1 MSLILQCKSNC
12 RCGQVHDILTEE
24 WGDVIGPS
32 GNFSK
37 LKQYC
42 CSTTPC
48 ERETEYP
55 DTINCKNGIVKSITE
70 HCGVNECP
78 TARVVS
84 SSALSINKG
93 KFQCYEN
100 RQADYFFSNV
110 HLNFTMTDEVFS
122 RTFCG
127 SDKGVKI
134 CNSAYSKSKNEFQ
147 QCYNVQFYRGSR

>member
-1 MSLILQCKSNC
+1 MVLVSLENIEFITCGIWSLMINSIFLLVITITTREILNTFWQSLRIHSILKSDNKSNC
-12 RCGQVHDILTEE
+12 RCGQVHDKLTDS

-37 LKQYC
+37 LKQYS

-48 ERETEYP
+48 ERDSEYP
-55 DTINCKNGIVKSITE
+55 DTINCKNGTVKNVTE

-84 SSALSINKG
+84 SSAISINKG

-100 RQADYFFSNV
+100 RQADF
-110 HLNFTMTDEVFS
+110 
-122 RTFCG
+122 
-127 SDKGVKI
+127 
-134 CNSAYSKSKNEFQ
+134 
-147 QCYNVQFYRGSR
+147 